1 LLFEIVHAN
10 VDAHFVIA
18 QKKPPAIG
26 EPGMRKCGKHGRVLV
41 IQIDY

>member
-1 LLFEIVHAN
+1 VHAN

-26 EPGMRKCGKHGRVLV
+26 EPGMRKCGKHGDVLV
-41 IQIDY
+41 IQINY